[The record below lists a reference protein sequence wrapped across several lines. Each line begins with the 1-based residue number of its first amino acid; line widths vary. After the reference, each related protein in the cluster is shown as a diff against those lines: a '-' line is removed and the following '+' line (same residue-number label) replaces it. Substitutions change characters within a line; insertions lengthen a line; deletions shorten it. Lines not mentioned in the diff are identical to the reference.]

1 MKLSKGQIDAIIDKL
16 QNENREKIEKE
27 RKDIELKYSK
37 EIKKKVDEFTK
48 KLKSFTELELR
59 SISGTTYASY
69 TKTQLIEKKSN
80 DYKNRVNLDYY
91 CNNKKCKDIHSSE
104 LYNQIQLALINSKDL
119 EDLLNKLRNNV

>member
-37 EIKKKVDEFTK
+37 EINKKVNEFTK

-59 SISGTTYASY
+59 SISGAAYASY
-69 TKTQLIEKKSN
+69 TKTQLIGKKSN
-80 DYKNRVNLDYY
+80 DYKNKVYLDYY
-91 CNNKKCKDIHSSE
+91 CNNKKCKVINNAE
-104 LYNQIQLALINSKDL
+104 LYNQIQLALIDSKDL